1 MMSSFSYTNDR
12 VFYNGLYLGEHVV
25 WPVIY
30 IKDYQ
35 KNWAWVHTDAIF
47 DQWFERG
54 LLRAS
59 LNEHV
64 FFDLEFGDGEYF
76 KLLSYVHMLEKR
88 IENKRL

>member
-1 MMSSFSYTNDR
+1 MMSNFSYTNDR

-47 DQWFERG
+47 D
-54 LLRAS
+54 
-59 LNEHV
+59 
-64 FFDLEFGDGEYF
+64 LEFGDGEYF
-76 KLLSYVHMLEKR
+76 KLLSFINMLEKR
-88 IENKRL
+88 IEDK

>member
-1 MMSSFSYTNDR
+1 MMSNFSYTNDR

-47 DQWFERG
+47 DLWFAMKDKDWYIDDKNP
-54 LLRAS
+54 LRAAMIIFLMMKES
-59 LNEHV
+59 
-64 FFDLEFGDGEYF
+64 
-76 KLLSYVHMLEKR
+76 EK
-88 IENKRL
+88 ESVEAQEAS

>member
-1 MMSSFSYTNDR
+1 MSFLYSSNKVLYD
-12 VFYNGLYLGEHVV
+12 GLYLGEHVV

-30 IKDYQ
+30 IKDYG
-35 KNWAWVHTDAIF
+35 KSYKSVYIDNIF
-47 DQWFERG
+47 DTWFERG

-76 KLLSYVHMLEKR
+76 KLLSFINMLEKR
-88 IENKRL
+88 IEDK